1 MGALFVQSVKEIDF
15 LLVNPWIYDFS
26 AHDFWLRPYGLLKLA
41 GLLRKEGYK
50 IHLLD
55 LLDPF
60 HPELPKPLKRK
71 AYGTGHFYK
80 EAIPKPHFFRDIPRR
95 YFRYGM
101 PFKLFL
107 KEISGLKFKA
117 VFLSTTM
124 TYWYPGLFV
133 LIDFFARNFSDTPI
147 FISGIYAKLCRAH
160 LEDFISRYSWA
171 QIEVVSEPMEDF
183 VKKLK
188 RQFLPKGDPHPFDY
202 PAFDLYREI
211 PYVVML
217 TSLGCPF
224 NCPYCASKKL
234 YPHFIQKEP
243 LKVVEEIEFW
253 HKKYGVIDFAFY
265 DDALLVNFE
274 KHLGVI
280 LEEVLKRNLKV
291 RFHTPNAL
299 HARFI
304 TIEVAKLLKISGF
317 VTIRLGLER
326 VEDRLDEKVTLS
338 EFEEAVSNLKKAGF
352 TPRELGAYLLYGLPE
367 EDFEKVE
374 RALNYLYELRV
385 SPYLS
390 EFSPI
395 PGTPLFDEAEK
406 SSRYP
411 LSEDPLFTN
420 KSAFPALRNPD
431 WKKIHQVKNLAKT
444 IRKTLLESSAQ
455 AFQEASC
462 LGGKG

>member
-147 FISGIYAKLCRAH
+147 FIGGIYAKLCRAH